1 MDKYRSGKVIYR
13 GPAPLFGALTV
24 FSIDLLVL
32 SILGLL

>member
-1 MDKYRSGKVIYR
+1 MDNYRSGEAIYR

-24 FSIDLLVL
+24 FVIDLLVL

>member
-1 MDKYRSGKVIYR
+1 MDKYRSGKMIYG

-24 FSIDLLVL
+24 FGIDFLIL

>member
-1 MDKYRSGKVIYR
+1 MDKYRSGKAINK

-24 FSIDLLVL
+24 FGIDLLVL

>member
-1 MDKYRSGKVIYR
+1 MDKYRCGKVIYR

-24 FSIDLLVL
+24 FGIDLLVL